1 LILFKLILLVAVG
14 VIELRAVDYYHSSE
28 RCSFL

>member
-1 LILFKLILLVAVG
+1 VAVG